1 MLLLFMRHNQSY
13 LCMQGIR
20 RFFGVPHEGDH
31 GMIDISHR
39 GDDEAKQHFFLD
51 HQENMRHPIRIAEFG
66 MGQNLIHAS

>member
-39 GDDEAKQHFFLD
+39 GGDESKH
-51 HQENMRHPIRIAEFG
+51 
-66 MGQNLIHAS
+66 